1 MTNLKSVREQI
12 LKQRG
17 LTTTRE
23 AIDKHKKLISAV
35 GDLPL
40 KKTAMMQLLELRHK
54 DSIVDI
60 LASGSLSCIEKKYKI
75 DRTTASKWRKSIT
88 RQLLMMLA
96 KEEVLGNKVS
106 APVSRVEAS
115 SDNRDN

>member
-12 LKQRG
+12 LKSRG
-17 LTTTRE
+17 LTTTR
-23 AIDKHKKLISAV
+23 ASIDKHKKLVSAV

-54 DSIVDI
+54 ESIVDI
-60 LASGSLSCIEKKYKI
+60 LASGSLSCIEKKYKV
-75 DRTTASKWRKSIT
+75 DRTTASKWRKNIT
-88 RQLLMMLA
+88 RQLLIMLS
-96 KEEVLGNKVS
+96 KEDTIGYKVS
-106 APVSRVEAS
+106 TPVSGVETS